1 MEEKKIV
8 TAVAVKERAERPEI
22 VVVSDRLSR
31 ANQLDTSIKL
41 RAQVI
46 NENLFEMCREL
57 KEMRDDK
64 LYQELGYQNFEEYC
78 EKAVGI
84 TRQYAYDHISVYE
97 NLPEDFVNS
106 SLQNGGSK
114 KKLMLIAKASEP
126 VRTQVIEEN
135 PELKLTVNQLQ
146 ARIKKLE
153 EIRARQETEIK
164 ETMEEIE
171 QKDTMFADLRHRFDI
186 LMDEKDELFEENI
199 QLGEELEDA
208 RAQAGQN
215 AVIEATY
222 TDNADRIN
230 ELESRLREQEKSHQ
244 QEVRTLKED
253 YETKIEKAKSTAV
266 RVPDYTETYLLL
278 VQNAKEAI
286 GKLKSFMKQQSEL
299 TGSGYDYY
307 HMVFLTLANTEV
319 QIIDKN
325 KKGD

>member
-78 EKAVGI
+78 EKGVGI
-84 TRQYAYDHISVYE
+84 TRRYAYEHISIYE

-106 SLQNGGSK
+106 SSQNGSSK
-114 KKLMLIAKASEP
+114 KKLMLLSHASES
-126 VRTQVIEEN
+126 VRAQVMEEN
-135 PELKLTVNQLQ
+135 PELKLTVKQLQ
-146 ARIKKLE
+146 ARLKELE
-153 EIRARQETEIK
+153 EANQKQAEKLQEAQED
-164 ETMEEIE
+164 IE
-171 QKDTMFADLRHRFDI
+171 QADQIYADLHKRFDI
-186 LMDEKDELFEENI
+186 LMDEKNELFEENI